1 MKSNEISDYQ
11 KRRCKGCGIQ
21 RVDHFPTRRCPKF
34 LTKAPP
40 DRVELE
46 KRINTTR
53 EFLKE
58 YLKSNDLALAVV
70 AEFAIKRLDG
80 KKT

>member
-1 MKSNEISDYQ
+1 
-11 KRRCKGCGIQ
+11 
-21 RVDHFPTRRCPKF
+21 V
-34 LTKAPP
+34 PP

-46 KRINTTR
+46 KRINVTR
-53 EFLKE
+53 EFLKG

-80 KKT
+80 KQI